1 MLERERIEGW
11 LSGLIPALAPGEIH
25 ESLYER
31 MSRTTGLEL
40 RDETDVAFIVQAGV
54 PASAYEHAAAE
65 LRLPLGYLLSA
76 AQMKLELALHR
87 CLPPEAGD
95 RLMRAVRLHA
105 QATLMLGS
113 AAEARAW
120 LHAPVRWHPG
130 VVEAT
135 PLQLAMRDS
144 GARLAEQMLLR
155 TVHGVH

>member
-11 LSGLIPALAPGEIH
+11 LSGFVPALAPGVVH
-25 ESLYER
+25 ETLYER

-54 PASAYEHAAAE
+54 PAAAYERSAAE

-105 QATLMLGS
+105 QATLMLGGP
-113 AAEARAW
+113 AEARSW
-120 LHAPVRWHPG
+120 LHSPLRWHAG

-135 PLQLAMRDS
+135 PLQLALRDS
-144 GARLAEQMLLR
+144 GARLAEQLLLR